1 MLEDRT
7 YSLVRCQM
15 CKLIYLNPR
24 PDEKSIGAFY
34 DTPGYDPFGSAE
46 GVPQSSSAKLYQ
58 KFRPLS
64 IRRKASRVTEGLK
77 PADKCLDVGC
87 ATGEFVVELK
97 RRGFEADGCEPSEK
111 AAQYARDKHGLRVW
125 TGGIESVPTHAGPY
139 KLITFW
145 HVLEHVHKLRET
157 LEIARQLLSPRGKI
171 AVAVPNPLSFDAKA
185 YGDQWVAWDA
195 PRHLYNFEP
204 PVMLDLLIRAGF
216 DPRSLGAVA
225 FDAFYHSILSE
236 KRSVLG
242 VLRGSY
248 RGMLSYTSGV
258 LGGPGSSELYIGV
271 NRSL

>member
-1 MLEDRT
+1 MLDDRT

-24 PDEKSIGAFY
+24 PDEKSIGEFY
-34 DTPGYDPFGSAE
+34 DTPEYDPFGSA
-46 GVPQSSSAKLYQ
+46 GGGPQSMSAKLYQ

-64 IRRKASRVTEGLK
+64 IRRKAARVTAGLK

-97 RRGFEADGCEPSEK
+97 RRGYEADGCEPSEK

-125 TGGIESVPTHAGPY
+125 TGGIESVPTHGGPY

-185 YGDQWVAWDA
+185 YGDQWVAWDS
-195 PRHLYNFEP
+195 PRHLYHFEP
-204 PVMLDLLIRAGF
+204 PVMLDLLIRAGY
-216 DPRSLGAVA
+216 DPRSLGAIA

-236 KRSVLG
+236 QRTVLN
-242 VLRGSY
+242 VLRGSC